1 MKPTWVERLLG
12 GPVPPDG
19 ETFERGSR
27 TLVVQGGVIRDLG
40 VADLDQAQTR
50 DAFAFKWSKLD
61 SYKSERMREV
71 IGPWLKER
79 YGDLIATLGPIDDR
93 MPLVL
98 DAGCGSGNAASI
110 IFETCGD
117 AIRYVGADISE
128 AVDLA
133 QETLAPHFPESLFLQ
148 ADLMSLPFEDQAF
161 DVVFSEGVLHH
172 TSSTQKAIAATARL
186 VRPGGIYAIY
196 VYKKK
201 APVREFTDDFV
212 REQISDLPPEQA
224 WELLMPLTRLG
235 KALGDI
241 DTEIDVP
248 ENVELLDIPK
258 GPIAVQRLFCWF
270 FCKLFYR
277 PELSLDEMNH
287 INFDW
292 YMPKNCHRQSPE
304 EVRTWCEA
312 EGLEIASMKTEEAGI
327 TVVARRPAASG

>member
-1 MKPTWVERLLG
+1 MTPTWVERLLG

-19 ETFERGSR
+19 ETFERCSR
-27 TLVVQGGVIRDLG
+27 TLVAQGGIIRDLG
-40 VADLDQAQTR
+40 VADLNQAQTR
-50 DAFAFKWSKLD
+50 DAFAFKWSKRD
-61 SYKSERMREV
+61 SYTSESMREV
-71 IGPWLKER
+71 IGPWLRER
-79 YGDLIATLGPIDDR
+79 YGDLVATLGPTDGR
-93 MPLVL
+93 KPMVL

-110 IFETCGD
+110 LFETCGD

-133 QETLAPHFPESLFLQ
+133 QETLAPHITESLFLQ
-148 ADLMSLPFEDQAF
+148 ADLTSLPFEDRTF
-161 DVVFSEGVLHH
+161 DIVLSEGVLHH
-172 TSSTQKAIAATARL
+172 TSSTRNAIAATARL
-186 VRPGGIYAIY
+186 IRPGGIYAIY

-212 REQISDLPPEQA
+212 REQIAALPPEQA
-224 WELLMPLTRLG
+224 WELLLPLTKLG

-241 DTEIDVP
+241 DAEIDVP
-248 ENVELLDIPK
+248 EDIALLGIPK
-258 GPIAVQRLFCWF
+258 GRISVQRLLYWN

-292 YMPKNCHRQSPE
+292 YMPKNCHRQTPE

-312 EGLEIASMKTEEAGI
+312 EGLEIVSLKIEEAGI
-327 TVVARRPAASG
+327 TVIAKRPAASG